1 MKLLRAIFA
10 ALCLGIFIPAAHAA
24 HTQAQLLL
32 ANDMAR
38 RGDTVLVGVDLKMA
52 PGWHTYWKNPGSA
65 GMATKVQWQL
75 PRGVTAGDILWPLPK
90 KLPPAEVIT
99 YGYEDETMLIVP
111 LKLASDLKPGP
122 LDLKAKVSWLEC
134 KEQCIPAGATVE
146 ATLNIG
152 SETKPSTNA
161 PAINLWK
168 NRAPRS
174 EQLFSF
180 AARWEKSVDDTT
192 RTMIIQGT
200 PTGAN
205 VLPIEKVD
213 FFPGASDNFEVQGAT
228 EKVDSQI
235 GFALRKTVKKFSGDW
250 PSSIGGLVIV
260 EGGGQT
266 NGFEMNV
273 PIMAIGTATPARS
286 PSLSTS
292 PPASTPNRS
301 LALMLFYAFIGGLIL
316 NIMPCVLPV
325 IALKILGFVSE
336 AHNDPKRVRMLGI
349 VYSLG
354 VLASF
359 WVMAALVIGIQSAG
373 HRAGWG
379 MQFSNPYFLIALTV
393 LITLVA
399 LNLFGVFEVNLG
411 SGTMS
416 AASTLAGRQGVSG
429 AFFNGVLT
437 TILATPCTA
446 AILGTA
452 LGFAFAHGPAVIVLM
467 FSTMG
472 IGLAFPYLLLSFQ
485 PAWLKF
491 LPKPGAWME
500 KFKIAMGF
508 PMLIAAIWLFSIASI
523 HYGDRSWWL
532 AVFLVFVAIAAWVY
546 GEFVQRGRTRRGF
559 ARCVVILVLIAG
571 YFWPLKS
578 QLRWNEP
585 LEAEAGGNSPKIN
598 FPELS
603 AEPWSAETVALAR
616 AENHPVLVDF
626 TAKWCVT
633 CNSVVAPALQKPTVQ
648 AKLKEINAR
657 VFVADYSLTPPE
669 ITDELARYGRA
680 GVPLVLVYPKDPS
693 KPAIVLQEP
702 GPLELPSHY
711 AGAVLTALD
720 QAAK

>member
-1 MKLLRAIFA
+1 
-10 ALCLGIFIPAAHAA
+10 
-24 HTQAQLLL
+24 
-32 ANDMAR
+32 
-38 RGDTVLVGVDLKMA
+38 
-52 PGWHTYWKNPGSA
+52 
-65 GMATKVQWQL
+65 TKVQWQL
-75 PRGVTAGDILWPLPK
+75 PRGVTAGDILLPLPK

-325 IALKILGFVSE
+325 IALKILGFVGE
-336 AHNDPKRVRMLGI
+336 ARNEPGRVRTLGV
-349 VYSLG
+349 VYTLG
-354 VLASF
+354 VLVSF
-359 WVMAALVIGIQSAG
+359 LALAAIVIGVKAAG
-373 HRAGWG
+373 HKAGWG
-379 MQFSNPYFLIALTV
+379 MQFGDTRFLIALTILV
-393 LITLVA
+393 VLVA
-399 LNLFGVFEVNLG
+399 LNLFGVFAVTL
-411 SGTMS
+411 SGHAMGT
-416 AASTLAGRQGVSG
+416 AGQLASKHGFAG
-429 AFFNGVLT
+429 AFFNGVLA

-446 AILGTA
+446 PFLSIA
-452 LGFAFAHGPAVIVLM
+452 LGFAFAQSTAIIVLI
-467 FSTMG
+467 FLSVG
-472 IGLAFPYLLLSFQ
+472 IGLALPYLLLSFQ

-491 LPKPGAWME
+491 LPKPGVWME
-500 KFKIAMGF
+500 KFKVFMGF
-508 PMLIAAIWLFSIASI
+508 PMLATAMWLF
-523 HYGDRSWWL
+523 
-532 AVFLVFVAIAAWVY
+532 
-546 GEFVQRGRTRRGF
+546 
-559 ARCVVILVLIAG
+559 
-571 YFWPLKS
+571 
-578 QLRWNEP
+578 
-585 LEAEAGGNSPKIN
+585 
-598 FPELS
+598 
-603 AEPWSAETVALAR
+603 ALASR
-616 AENHPVLVDF
+616 
-626 TAKWCVT
+626 
-633 CNSVVAPALQKPTVQ
+633 S
-648 AKLKEINAR
+648 
-657 VFVADYSLTPPE
+657 ADQSTM
-669 ITDELARYGRA
+669 
-680 GVPLVLVYPKDPS
+680 
-693 KPAIVLQEP
+693 
-702 GPLELPSHY
+702 
-711 AGAVLTALD
+711 
-720 QAAK
+720 